1 MVVGGLQTV
10 PSFSIAGVL
19 IPLVSP
25 HSLFHHT
32 FPPVQI
38 YTCTLFT
45 HSSLFGAYDGSL
57 KGLGHEIRI
66 VLKWYGLIG
75 LG

>member
-1 MVVGGLQTV
+1 MISYRGRNIVINILTKFMRKNA
-10 PSFSIAGVL
+10 SFPFFMSPNCFDPDLKLASDL
-19 IPLVSP
+19 IK
-25 HSLFHHT
+25 SLENPADT
-32 FPPVQI
+32 
-38 YTCTLFT
+38 
-45 HSSLFGAYDGSL
+45 SL